1 MPDEPPSLLTL
12 PTRTL
17 RVELGHFAISAYRN
31 ISIAVWVGQATR
43 LAVEGLLEAQKKLV
57 ALHPNGHSA
66 VSFILDGLP
75 APEPEAQALIS
86 RVFEARSQI
95 SCLAIILE
103 GSGFW
108 ASGLRSML
116 NNYHRQAGGPAA
128 LKVATSLDSVVTW
141 FSEEHKKGTGVELL
155 PKPLLSILAN
165 ARQEGER
172 LAKGQLRVM

>member
-1 MPDEPPSLLTL
+1 MSNEPTSLLTL
-12 PTRTL
+12 PTRTM
-17 RVELGHFAISAYRN
+17 RVELGHFALSAYRN

-43 LAVEGLLEAQKKLV
+43 PAVEALIETQKKLI

-75 APEPEAQALIS
+75 APTPDAQAIVT

-95 SCLAIILE
+95 ACLAIILE

-116 NNYHRQAGGPAA
+116 NNAHRQAGGPVA
-128 LKVATSLDSVVTW
+128 LKVATSLEGIVTW

-155 PKPLLSILAN
+155 PMPLLSVLAN

-172 LAKGQLRVM
+172 LAKGELRAM